1 MAITADDYIAVTTAL
16 GGICFALTRRLPVA
30 ERQAIC
36 AARRFFSTWRRLWRR
51 PWLAIL
57 SRKKKPSRAFVRA
70 RGRGKAERGE
80 TTTPGWRRWGCS
92 AWTRSGG
99 FLRYDDPCMKRHKAL
114 AKFPVG
120 SLSCSPEQCT
130 NVALCRLALCR
141 YLSLGKPRVEERSN
155 D

>member
-1 MAITADDYIAVTTAL
+1 MAITADDYNALTTAL

-70 RGRGKAERGE
+70 RGRGKSERGE
-80 TTTPGWRRWGCS
+80 TTTPGGRRWGCS
-92 AWTRSGG
+92 AWTRSSG
-99 FLRYDDPCMKRHKAL
+99 FFDWL
-114 AKFPVG
+114 G
-120 SLSCSPEQCT
+120 
-130 NVALCRLALCR
+130 LALLR
-141 YLSLGKPRVEERSN
+141 PLRLLGKEVGEALHGMDAGVFDGALRDLGHRRIGHA
-155 D
+155 